1 MHMCVYVCAY
11 THTYT
16 HTHVYIHMSF
26 LVFHSSFIS
35 NKDLLKVQKS
45 YKNKVGKFIHNDR
58 IGYVTW
64 CAPRHPREGVLE
76 PESPQ

>member
-1 MHMCVYVCAY
+1 
-11 THTYT
+11 
-16 HTHVYIHMSF
+16 MSF

-64 CAPRHPREGVLE
+64 CAPRHPREDVLE
-76 PESPQ
+76 PESPQWGQCTNIRLVTKEHKKA